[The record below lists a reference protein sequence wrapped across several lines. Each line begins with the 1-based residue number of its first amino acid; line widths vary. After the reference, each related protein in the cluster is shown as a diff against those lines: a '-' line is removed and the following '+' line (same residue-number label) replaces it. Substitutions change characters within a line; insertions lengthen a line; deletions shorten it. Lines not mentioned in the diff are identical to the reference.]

1 MSLLQDN
8 ITGRTESAIERL
20 VWSEHEPYIPRPL
33 LSMHVRMGDKACEM
47 TVVGFDKYMELA
59 ARLRRQFPSLRN
71 IWLSTEM
78 QASLNPPLGVNT
90 MLVSAVALKLNSN
103 VVEKC
108 RKSSTELRSTPT
120 GTSTSRM

>member
-1 MSLLQDN
+1 
-8 ITGRTESAIERL
+8 
-20 VWSEHEPYIPRPL
+20 
-33 LSMHVRMGDKACEM
+33 MGDKACEM
-47 TVVGFDKYMELA
+47 TVAGFDKYMELA

-90 MLVSAVALKLNSN
+90 MLVSAVALKINSN

-120 GTSTSRM
+120 GTSTSRT